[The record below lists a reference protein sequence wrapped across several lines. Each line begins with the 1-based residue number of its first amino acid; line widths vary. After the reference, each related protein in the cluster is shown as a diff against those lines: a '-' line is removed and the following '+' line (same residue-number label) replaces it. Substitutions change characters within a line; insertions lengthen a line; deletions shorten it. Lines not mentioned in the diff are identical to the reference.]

1 MKKTLMCVGLMLTM
15 PWRPMAV
22 YKKLT
27 EKEIS
32 QAASFGKNRKNS
44 SKFLQEGLK
53 SYKFQID
60 STMSWDGTSK
70 HVKFFTDWVNIASTA
85 IVANRQLRELSA
97 AEIEKIP
104 RTGLLIAIVE
114 LHARGAI
121 PVMKLEKRFT
131 EGNTHLVLKIDE
143 KIIQPQEGFTLS
155 DDLKKTWSELGWRTG
170 SYIENEER
178 KLTLQFAFDLDEQQ
192 LNSKATAILLDA
204 DGKQR
209 KVNVELSKLK

>member
-1 MKKTLMCVGLMLTM
+1 MKKTLMCVGVMLTM
-15 PWRPMAV
+15 PWQSIAV

-32 QAASFGKNRKNS
+32 EAVSFGKNWKNS

-60 STMSWDGTSK
+60 SAMSWDGTSK

-85 IVANRQLRELSA
+85 VVANRQLRELSA

-121 PVMKLEKRFT
+121 PVLKLEKRFT
-131 EGNTHLVLKIDE
+131 EGNTHLVLKIGE
-143 KIIQPQEGFTLS
+143 KIIQPQERFTLS

-170 SYIENEER
+170 NYIENEER

-209 KVNVELSKLK
+209 KVDVELSKLK